1 LNDLNAQTT
10 KERQGKIIGVGRSVV
25 RFGASAIHDP
35 PPSFIFISSLRRRF
49 PSFVFVRL
57 RSLPP
62 HSKRKLERERK
73 EPLSPISLIRNYHF
87 SIFRRCNF
95 SFGGAPFSRDP
106 AERFDLALPKTK
118 QNKKQ
123 NKNNTFYFTL
133 NAKVAIELSTH
144 LLHCNSPVPS
154 RHIQII
160 TALSSYFLASEKKK
174 KMLFFDKLT
183 M

>member
-25 RFGASAIHDP
+25 SALQQFTTRRRRL
-35 PPSFIFISSLRRRF
+35 SSSLPFAVVCRRSS
-49 PSFVFVRL
+49 SFVFVL
-57 RSLPP
+57 SLP
-62 HSKRKLERERK
+62 HSERKLERERK

-118 QNKKQ
+118 AKKNKK
-123 NKNNTFYFTL
+123 KIKTILF
-133 NAKVAIELSTH
+133 I
-144 LLHCNSPVPS
+144 LL
-154 RHIQII
+154 
-160 TALSSYFLASEKKK
+160 
-174 KMLFFDKLT
+174 
-183 M
+183 

>member
-1 LNDLNAQTT
+1 MNDLNAQTT

-25 RFGASAIHDP
+25 SVLQQFTTRRRRLS
-35 PPSFIFISSLRRRF
+35 SSLPFAVVFRRSS
-49 PSFVFVRL
+49 SFSSFSSFSPPAL
-57 RSLPP
+57 R
-62 HSKRKLERERK
+62 KKIGERK
-73 EPLSPISLIRNYHF
+73 KREPLSPISLIRNYHF

-118 QNKKQ
+118 TKQ
-123 NKNNTFYFTL
+123 NKNNTFYFIL

-160 TALSSYFLASEKKK
+160 TALSSYFLASEKKCY
-174 KMLFFDKLT
+174 FLT
-183 M
+183 S